1 MTSRFSE
8 QETESYYDAEDA
20 IYRAVWD
27 EDGSV
32 HWGYFDES
40 TGTDFLKG
48 CANLDRIMVEKGGI
62 DATTRVLDLG
72 CGNGT
77 TAIWLARHSGCH
89 ATGIDLS
96 GVRIDNAKAAR
107 DRQEEGLRDRLAFE
121 KASATELPFPDG
133 SFSRV
138 WSQAVIYHVPDK
150 RAVLREVHRVLED
163 GGIFV
168 FDDLVK
174 PKQEVSPES
183 QRFVYDRLLY
193 DTEFS
198 FESYQDALSGQGF
211 QILEAHDISSHL
223 RQSYLCLADRTPK
236 GDTSEHAEHYEWLT
250 TAYLETAKAVEKD
263 ELGWG
268 LYICRK

>member
-1 MTSRFSE
+1 MTSKFSE

-20 IYRAVWD
+20 IYRTIWD

-32 HWGYFDES
+32 HWGFFDDS

-48 CANLDRIMVEKGGI
+48 CANLDRIMVEKGLI
-62 DATTRVLDLG
+62 AVDARALDLG

-77 TAIWLARHSGCH
+77 TAIWLADYSGCRV
-89 ATGIDLS
+89 TGIDLS
-96 GVRIDNAKAAR
+96 GVRIDNAKSAR
-107 DRQEEGLRDRLAFE
+107 ERQESGLQERLAFE
-121 KASATELPFPDG
+121 KASATELPFREG
-133 SFSRV
+133 QFSRV

-150 RAVLREVHRVLED
+150 RTVLKEVHRVLEK

-174 PKQEVSPES
+174 PNQDVSPDA
-183 QRFVYDRLLY
+183 QKYVYDRLLF

-198 FESYQDALSGQGF
+198 FESYQEALEATGF
-211 QILEAHDISSHL
+211 EILEALDMSSHL

-236 GDTSEHAEHYEWLT
+236 GTNDEHTEHYEWLT
-250 TAYLETAKAVEKD
+250 TAYLGTAKAVED
-263 ELGWG
+263 NELGWG
-268 LYICRK
+268 LYVCRK

>member
-1 MTSRFSE
+1 MSSRFTE

-20 IYRAVWD
+20 IYRTIWD

-48 CANLDRIMVEKGGI
+48 CANLDRIMVEKGRIGA
-62 DATTRVLDLG
+62 DARALDLG

-77 TAIWLARHSGCH
+77 TAIWLAEYAGCRV
-89 ATGIDLS
+89 TGIDLS
-96 GVRIDNAKAAR
+96 GVRIDNAKVAR
-107 DRQEEGLRDRLAFE
+107 ERQETGLRDRLAFE
-121 KASATELPFPDG
+121 KASATELPFTDG
-133 SFSRV
+133 QFSHV

-150 RAVLREVHRVLED
+150 RTVLKEVYRVLEQ
-163 GGIFV
+163 GGTFV

-174 PKQEVSPES
+174 PKPGVSPEA

-198 FESYQDALSGQGF
+198 FESYQDALKAQGF
-211 QILEAHDISSHL
+211 EVLEALDISSHL

-250 TAYLETAKAVEKD
+250 EAYLGTARAVENG

>member
-1 MTSRFSE
+1 MSSRFTE

-20 IYRAVWD
+20 IYRTIWD

-32 HWGYFDES
+32 HWGYFDDT
-40 TGTDFLKG
+40 TGTDFLQG
-48 CANLDRIMVEKGGI
+48 CANLDRIMVHRGRI
-62 DATTRVLDLG
+62 APSSHVLDLG

-77 TAIWLARHSGCH
+77 TAMWLARYAGCR

-96 GVRIDNAKAAR
+96 GVRVSNAQDAR
-107 DRQEEGLRDRLAFE
+107 QRLAPELRDRLAFE

-133 SFSRV
+133 AFSHV

-150 RAVLREVHRVLED
+150 RQVLREVYRVLAD

-174 PKQEVSPES
+174 PKPEVSPEA

-198 FESYQDALSGQGF
+198 FESYQDALKAQGF
-211 QILEAHDISSHL
+211 ALLEAQDISAHL

-236 GDTSEHAEHYEWLT
+236 GDTGEHAEHYEWLT
-250 TAYLETAKAVEKD
+250 TAYLGTAQAVENG

>member
-1 MTSRFSE
+1 MSSRFTE

-48 CANLDRIMVEKGGI
+48 CANLDRIMVEKGRIGS
-62 DATTRVLDLG
+62 DAQALDLG

-77 TAIWLARHSGCH
+77 TAIWLAGYAGCH
-89 ATGIDLS
+89 VTGIDLS

-107 DRQEEGLRDRLAFE
+107 ERQQPELRDRLAFE
-121 KASATELPFPDG
+121 KASATELPFADG
-133 SFSRV
+133 QFSRV

-150 RAVLREVHRVLED
+150 RQVLSEVYRVLEK
-163 GGIFV
+163 GGILV

-174 PKQEVSPES
+174 PNQEVSPDA

-198 FESYQDALSGQGF
+198 FESYQEALKAQGF
-211 QILEAHDISSHL
+211 QVLEALDISSHL
-223 RQSYLCLADRTPK
+223 RQSYFYLADRTPK
-236 GDTSEHAEHYEWLT
+236 GTTDEQAEHFEWLT
-250 TAYLETAKAVEKD
+250 TAYLGTARAVEND

-268 LYICRK
+268 LYVCRK

>member
-1 MTSRFSE
+1 MSSRFTE
-8 QETESYYDAEDA
+8 QETESYYDAEDE

-32 HWGYFDES
+32 HWGFFDET

-48 CANLDRIMVEKGGI
+48 CANLDRIMVEKGRI
-62 DATTRVLDLG
+62 DASSRALDLG

-77 TAIWLARHSGCH
+77 TAIWLARQTGCH

-96 GVRIDNAKAAR
+96 GVRIDNAKASR
-107 DRQEEGLRDRLAFE
+107 ERQEPGLRDRLAFE
-121 KASATELPFPDG
+121 KASATELPFAEGQFD
-133 SFSRV
+133 RV

-150 RAVLREVHRVLED
+150 RTVLKEVYRVLAK

-174 PKQEVSPES
+174 PKQQVSPES

-198 FESYQDALSGQGF
+198 FESYQDALKAQGF
-211 QILEAHDISSHL
+211 ELLEAVDISSHL

-236 GDTSEHAEHYEWLT
+236 GETGEHAAHYEWLT
-250 TAYLETAKAVEKD
+250 EAYLETAKAVEKD